1 MIYEEIYACYA
12 NGFVQ
17 QTRKAKS
24 SEDGEDVGAI
34 FWRIF
39 FGLST
44 LKVGKKRVLLIRKYN
59 EISTHK

>member
-1 MIYEEIYACYA
+1 MVLYSKPE
-12 NGFVQ
+12 
-17 QTRKAKS
+17 KAKG
-24 SEDGEDVGAI
+24 SEDGEDFGAI

-59 EISTHK
+59 EISTYK